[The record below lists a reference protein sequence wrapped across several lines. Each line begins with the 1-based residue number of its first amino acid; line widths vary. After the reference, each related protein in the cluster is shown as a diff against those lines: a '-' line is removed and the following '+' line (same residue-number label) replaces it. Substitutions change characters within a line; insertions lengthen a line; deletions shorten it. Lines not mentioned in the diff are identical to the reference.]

1 MNDKN
6 MSFEIGSET
15 GFVLPNR
22 IFIIITL
29 LTLFMVIVLST
40 GWSNML
46 LFYLAF
52 LIVFFIFFEVTPY
65 KETFAS
71 EYQQVNNNPV
81 KLDCNKHKL
90 DALDNIN
97 KYMKCKN
104 EVKPRVICPDTF
116 KSIDD
121 ITEHAR
127 EKGDLIQDPEYL
139 KQKQPNSV
147 DRVCGIIPGIAAQR
161 PEIKKE
167 KLLTD
172 EELKTLLKHD
182 ITLHQVKEDLENKLI
197 ADPLDLDVQKKLNIV
212 EHEIIKLKPNIV
224 YNLRAKNKTV
234 DFVKNALM

>member
-6 MSFEIGSET
+6 MSFEIGSES

-40 GWSNML
+40 GWNSMA

-52 LIVFFIFFEVTPY
+52 AIIFFIFFEITPY

-71 EYQQVNNNPV
+71 EYQEIKNIPQKV
-81 KLDCNKHKL
+81 DCNKYKL

-97 KYMKCKN
+97 NYLKCKN

-121 ITEHAR
+121 ITNHAR
-127 EKGDLIQDPEYL
+127 ENGDLIQDPEYL
-139 KQKQPNSV
+139 KQKQPHSV

-161 PEIKKE
+161 PEPKKE
-167 KLLTD
+167 KLLSD
-172 EELKTLLKHD
+172 EELQQLLRHD
-182 ITLHQVKEDLENKLI
+182 VTLHQVKEDLGNKLI
-197 ADPLDLDVQKKLNIV
+197 ADPLDLDAQKKLNIV
-212 EHEIIKLKPNIV
+212 EKEIIKLKPNII